1 LYRPRFLR
9 LALRYLVACA
19 ILLTGVVGLFSTSA
33 LAAPL
38 GAVPGWSV
46 TIPAGGTGSIR
57 VSGIALQPGASLPT
71 GTFDVAVQSLAPD
84 LVRTALFYGIDW
96 GYTDTAPDQVALAV
110 WWMQNNTWP
119 ATDHTV
125 AQRIADTA
133 VTAPGTPS
141 WNPDGRNLLTVM
153 QSGQATLAPLTLT
166 PSTLNPS
173 LGSGTLLVTNTGINS
188 VTVYLPYGT
197 VFSNAGGQV
206 LVWASGTAAN
216 PTANPTSQTVATASA
231 TATIAAATDTPS
243 PVPPSDTPAPSSNTK
258 GGGTGQPPATA
269 TQAQVDTIPTATE
282 QPQLK
287 ATAIPTD
294 TPVPTSTSTAT
305 IAPTDTATTAVQ
317 PTGTPDL
324 SVRGGQVQ
332 NSTVPSNNNGAQP
345 EDTTGATAN
354 PAQASGVN
362 NGATE
367 SIVGGPP
374 LPTETRSGSS
384 NSDTPNTGPAPV
396 GTAISGATPAVPQGV
411 STAASQAAPPA
422 QTTFQV
428 PVAVPSGVT
437 LIPTG
442 VPSRAVPV
450 ATVTKAPTKTAA
462 ATNDNPGAK
471 PTPPQKPTPAPTAAP
486 PPVKVIPTQTK
497 NNGGGVV
504 DTTNGNNTKG
514 SGQGTGG
521 GGTPPKVVPVTG
533 GGPSSLPIW
542 LGAASVLMLLG
553 GWMLR
558 KAARKA
564 VIAR

>member
-1 LYRPRFLR
+1 M
-9 LALRYLVACA
+9 
-19 ILLTGVVGLFSTSA
+19 
-33 LAAPL
+33 
-38 GAVPGWSV
+38 
-46 TIPAGGTGSIR
+46 
-57 VSGIALQPGASLPT
+57 ALQPGASLPT

-96 GYTDTAPDQVALAV
+96 GYTSTAPDQVVLAV

-119 ATDHTV
+119 TTDHTV
-125 AQRIADTA
+125 AQRIADA
-133 VTAPGTPS
+133 AATAPGTPS
-141 WNPDGRNLLTVM
+141 WNPDGRNLLTVT
-153 QSGQATLAPLTLT
+153 QSGQVTLAPLTLT
-166 PSTLNPS
+166 PSALNAS
-173 LGSGTLLVTNTGINS
+173 LGSGTLVITNTGINS

-197 VFSNAGGQV
+197 VFSNTGGQV
-206 LVWASGTAAN
+206 LVWASCTTAN
-216 PTANPTSQTVATASA
+216 PTANPTTQTAATASA
-231 TATIAAATDTPS
+231 TATLAAATDTPS
-243 PVPPSDTPAPSSNTK
+243 PVPPTDTPAPSSNTK

-269 TQAQVDTIPTATE
+269 TQSQVDISPTATT

-294 TPVPTSTSTAT
+294 TPVPTATQTAT
-305 IAPTDTATTAVQ
+305 LAPTDTATTVVQ
-317 PTGTPDL
+317 PTDTPDL
-324 SVRGGQVQ
+324 TVQGGQVQ
-332 NSTVPSNNNGAQP
+332 NPMVTSSNNGAQP

-354 PAQASGVN
+354 AAQLAGNSNGV
-362 NGATE
+362 TE
-367 SIVGGPP
+367 SVVGGPS
-374 LPTETRSGSS
+374 LPTATTSSAS
-384 NSDTPNTGPAPV
+384 NSDSPNTGPGPV
-396 GTAISGATPAVPQGV
+396 GTAIAGATPAVPQGV

-462 ATNDNPGAK
+462 TNDNPGAK

-486 PPVKVIPTQTK
+486 PPVKVVPTQTK
-497 NNGGGVV
+497 SAGLV
-504 DTTNGNNTKG
+504 DTTTNGSKPGNTKG
-514 SGQGTGG
+514 SGN
-521 GGTPPKVVPVTG
+521 GTPPKVVPVTG

-564 VIAR
+564 VIAK

>member
-1 LYRPRFLR
+1 MYRPRFLR
-9 LALRYLVACA
+9 LALRYVVACA

-33 LAAPL
+33 LAA
-38 GAVPGWSV
+38 VPGWSV
-46 TIPAGGTGSIR
+46 TIPAGGTSSIQ
-57 VSGIALQPGASLPT
+57 VSGITLQPGSSLPT
-71 GTFDVAVQSLAPD
+71 GALDLAAQPLAPD

-96 GYTDTAPDQVALAV
+96 GYTSTAPDQVALAV

-119 ATDHTV
+119 TTDHTV
-125 AQRIADTA
+125 AQRIADA
-133 VTAPGTPS
+133 AATAPGTPS

-166 PSTLNPS
+166 PSALDPS
-173 LGSGTLLVTNTGINS
+173 LGSGSLLITNTGINS
-188 VTVYLPYGT
+188 ITVYLPYGT
-197 VFSNAGGQV
+197 LFSNTGGQV
-206 LVWASGTAAN
+206 LVWASGTSAS
-216 PTANPTSQTVATASA
+216 PTANPTSQTAA
-231 TATIAAATDTPS
+231 TATLAAATDTPS
-243 PVPPSDTPAPSSNTK
+243 PVPPTDTPAPSSNTK

-269 TQAQVDTIPTATE
+269 TQAQVDTAPTATA

-294 TPVPTSTSTAT
+294 TPVPTSTQTAT
-305 IAPTDTATTAVQ
+305 TAPTDTATTVVQ
-317 PTGTPDL
+317 PTDTPDL
-324 SVRGGQVQ
+324 TVQGGQAQ
-332 NSTVPSNNNGAQP
+332 NPMVPSNNNGVQP
-345 EDTTGATAN
+345 EDATGATAN
-354 PAQASGVN
+354 AAQAAVAN
-362 NGATE
+362 NGVIE
-367 SIVGGPP
+367 NVVGGPP
-374 LPTETRSGSS
+374 LPTETASGNS

-462 ATNDNPGAK
+462 TNSDNPGAK

-486 PPVKVIPTQTK
+486 PPVKVLPTQSK
-497 NNGGGVV
+497 NDGGGVV
-504 DTTNGNNTKG
+504 DTTKGGNPGNTKG
-514 SGQGTGG
+514 SGQGTT

-542 LGAASVLMLLG
+542 LGAASVLMVLG

-564 VIAR
+564 SIAR